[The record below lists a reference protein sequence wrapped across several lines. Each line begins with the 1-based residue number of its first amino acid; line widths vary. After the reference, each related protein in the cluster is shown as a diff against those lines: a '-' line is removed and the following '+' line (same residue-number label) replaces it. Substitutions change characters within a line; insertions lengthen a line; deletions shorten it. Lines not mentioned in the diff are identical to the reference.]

1 MKRIIFIFTIILI
14 QSCVFIRMD
23 DSIDLGNNY
32 RFIQD
37 SPKTIIFHQTEEY
50 EGVGIEVIPP
60 VVLNYSFNEK
70 YIIAKTQE
78 VNNMTGKKIENSFHY
93 WIIDKENKQV
103 KINSMNLV
111 TFENILNN
119 KNIKLELN

>member
-1 MKRIIFIFTIILI
+1 
-14 QSCVFIRMD
+14 MD